1 MSLRADEIS
10 SLIQKQIENFDS
22 GIELKETGRVISVG
36 DGIARIYGLENA
48 MAGELLSFPG
58 DLVGMVLNLE
68 EDNIGAVILGFDSN
82 VKEGDEVKRTGRIM
96 EVPIGPDW

>member
-10 SLIQKQIENFDS
+10 SLIQKQIQDSDS

-48 MAGELLSFPG
+48 MSGELLTFPG
-58 DLVGMVLNLE
+58 DLAGMVLN
-68 EDNIGAVILGFDSN
+68 S
-82 VKEGDEVKRTGRIM
+82 GRRQYRRRHPW
-96 EVPIGPDW
+96 VRQQY